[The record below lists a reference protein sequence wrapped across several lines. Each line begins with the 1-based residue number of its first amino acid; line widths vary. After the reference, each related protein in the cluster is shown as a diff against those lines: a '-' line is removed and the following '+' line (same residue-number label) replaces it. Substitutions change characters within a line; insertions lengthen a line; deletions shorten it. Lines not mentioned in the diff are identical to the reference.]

1 MQQNDQH
8 IGRRIKELRK
18 KKRLSLEQ
26 LGQLCGCSKSYMSRI
41 ENGRRRIDVER
52 LQCIAR
58 ELEVSPDYFFDSGEV
73 DILPQFSKKNSKI
86 LRIPS
91 PFPTKSSSDDAGK
104 VYELTLRF
112 EGGGKAEKVG
122 VAKIEKFVATTSNA
136 NFSTTE
142 SVARPALTTSTG
154 PRKVL
159 IVDDKPFII
168 EFIKDALDT
177 FNIELGVECA
187 YSCNEALEKFKKN
200 LSQGKPVALVLLD
213 YVGIEGSGKD
223 TLKEMVRLHPNLPVI
238 AMTGYGNR
246 ETRQNALNNGAFD
259 FLEKPILLNEL
270 IRSIQRALK
279 LPDTTYPSAQV
290 SS

>member
-8 IGRRIKELRK
+8 IGRKIKELRK
-18 KKRLSLEQ
+18 KKSLSLEQ

-73 DILPQFSKKNSKI
+73 DSLPQFSKKKSKI

-136 NFSTTE
+136 NFSKTE
-142 SVARPALTTSTG
+142 SVARPALTTGTG

-177 FNIELGVECA
+177 FNIKLGVECA

-259 FLEKPILLNEL
+259 FLEKPISLHEL
-270 IRSIQRALK
+270 IKSVERALK
-279 LPDTTYPSAQV
+279 LSDGIYPSAQV

>member
-1 MQQNDQH
+1 MRQNDQH
-8 IGRRIKELRK
+8 IGRKIKELRK

-26 LGQLCGCSKSYMSRI
+26 LGKLCGCSKSYMSRI

-58 ELEVSPDYFFDSGEV
+58 ELAVSPDYFFGSGEV
-73 DILPQFSKKNSKI
+73 DSLPQPFKKDSKI
-86 LRIPS
+86 LRIPT
-91 PFPTKSSSDDAGK
+91 PFPTKLSSDGSGK

-112 EGGGKAEKVG
+112 EGGEEGEGAG

-136 NFSTTE
+136 NFSATE
-142 SVARPALTTSTG
+142 SVARPAPMTRSDPG
-154 PRKVL
+154 KVL

-177 FNIELGVECA
+177 FNINLEVECA
-187 YSCNEALEKFKKN
+187 YSCNEAMKKFKKI
-200 LSQGKPVALVLLD
+200 LSQDKPVALVLLD

-223 TLKEMVRLHPNLPVI
+223 TLKEMVRLHPGLPVI

-246 ETRQNALNNGAFD
+246 EIRQNALKNGAFD

-270 IRSIQRALK
+270 IKSIQRALK
-279 LPDTTYPSAQV
+279 LPDTIYPFAQI
-290 SS
+290 SP

>member
-1 MQQNDQH
+1 MRQNDQH
-8 IGRRIKELRK
+8 IGRKIKELRK

-26 LGQLCGCSKSYMSRI
+26 LGKLCGCSKSYMSRI

-52 LQCIAR
+52 LQCIAN
-58 ELEVSPDYFFDSGEV
+58 ELEVSPDYFFGSGEV
-73 DILPQFSKKNSKI
+73 NSLPQPFKKDSKI
-86 LRIPS
+86 LRIPT
-91 PFPTKSSSDDAGK
+91 PFPTKSSSADAGK

-112 EGGGKAEKVG
+112 EGDGAG
-122 VAKIEKFVATTSNA
+122 VAKVEKFVATTSNT
-136 NFSTTE
+136 NFSAAE
-142 SVARPALTTSTG
+142 SAALPASMSSSG
-154 PRKVL
+154 PGKVL

-177 FNIELGVECA
+177 FNIKLEVECA
-187 YSCNEALEKFKKN
+187 YSCNEAMERFKKN
-200 LSQGKPVALVLLD
+200 LSQDRPVALVLLD

-223 TLKEMVRLHPNLPVI
+223 TLKEMVRLHPGLPVI

-246 ETRQNALNNGAFD
+246 EIRQNALNNGAFD

-270 IRSIQRALK
+270 IKSIQRALK
-279 LPDTTYPSAQV
+279 LPDTIYPSVQA